1 MSDAINYLKEIRPEA
16 VEAYF
21 TFLSKSAEHLDDKT
35 RFLIS
40 VITKVDKQTE
50 KGFRQYVKRALKEG
64 NSANEIID
72 ALLVAFPTLGLSKII
87 WAVEQI
93 SEMGLSE
100 FAPENLKDKAQWY
113 DVSSLS
119 SINDGINYFTIN
131 GVNIFV
137 NKEND
142 LFTVYEAK
150 CPHNNTPLQLE
161 DASGDCITCPKHQ
174 WVFNLSSGECIEGGN
189 KALVEYRT
197 KIENEILKIYI

>member
-1 MSDAINYLKEIRPEA
+1 MSDAIDYLKQVRPEA

-93 SEMGLSE
+93 SAMGLSE
-100 FAPENLKDKAQWY
+100 FLPENLAAQAEWY
-113 DVSSLS
+113 DVSSVI
-119 SINDGINYFTIN
+119 SINDGLNYFT
-131 GVNIFV
+131 VNSKQLFV
-137 NKEND
+137 YKTD
-142 LFTVYEAK
+142 TMYKIYDTK

-161 DASGDCITCPKHQ
+161 DADNECITCPKHQ
-174 WVFNLSSGECIEGGN
+174 WVFKLSSGECVEGGMQ
-189 KALVEYRT
+189 ALIEYPA
-197 KIENEILKIYI
+197 KIENDILKVYL